1 MKIMIRENC
10 KMKKQRQRQT
20 EKRDIT
26 ENQFMTILKKV
37 CRPIG
42 IEISESGSKQSQTSA
57 GRRSDGYTEK
67 RTRSGRIAGTLEKR
81 SDRHQKSHA

>member
-1 MKIMIRENC
+1 MLEENQNQKHKKIRPRKIV
-10 KMKKQRQRQT
+10 
-20 EKRDIT
+20 KRDIA

-42 IEISESGSKQSQTSA
+42 IKTNESALKRGQTSGS
-57 GRRSDGYTEK
+57 RRSDGYSGK
-67 RTRSGRIAGTLEKR
+67 RTRSSKTVGTLEKR

>member
-1 MKIMIRENC
+1 MPKRKI
-10 KMKKQRQRQT
+10 

-26 ENQFMTILKKV
+26 ESQFMAILRKV

-42 IEISESGSKQSQTSA
+42 IEISESVSKRGQTSA

-67 RTRSGRIAGTLEKR
+67 RTRSGKIAGTLEKR